1 MKQPY
6 GYGKGINDS
15 KLPGGKFLG
24 LNPYTGGNRCLLRHE
39 EPIKGLSL
47 HANFA
52 WSTIIEV
59 WSEEFVQLDD
69 GQKQSPNFPRN
80 TSAFWL

>member
-1 MKQPY
+1 MPFKTR
-6 GYGKGINDS
+6 GAI
-15 KLPGGKFLG
+15 
-24 LNPYTGGNRCLLRHE
+24 E
-39 EPIKGLSL
+39 GLSL